1 MNADLQ
7 TNLRH
12 NMTVNI
18 LEGAFF
24 GFAMGFASFV
34 TILPLFVSTMTDSP
48 ILIGLVPAIHSAGW
62 QLPQLFTARWISR
75 LPRFKPAV
83 ISLTLLERFPFLGL
97 AVIAFLIPTIGIP
110 AGLVAT
116 FCLLIVQGLGAGLTA
131 NPWQNMIGKIIP
143 SGQRGSFFGVQ
154 AAAANLLGSVAA
166 VFAGVILSR
175 NTGTKGFGIDFLIC
189 SGLMVVG
196 WILLAMTREPASPRP
211 ESELAA
217 TQVDMMS
224 SLKTI
229 LRRDQNF
236 RRFIFGRLISQLALI
251 GYAFYTVYAVSR
263 LGVSETQIGWMTG
276 VLMGTNVA
284 ANVTMGW
291 LGDRIGHR
299 NVMIAGLL
307 SISASAL
314 LAWWALAPA
323 WFFLV
328 FILAGVGNVAI
339 WTVALSMTL
348 EYGSEAERPAYVG
361 MANTLI
367 APANILA
374 PFIGGWL
381 AQAYGYQLTFFVS
394 ALGGL
399 AAAGIFHFFIADQ
412 GVTLAEEFLRR
423 EYQLASLR
431 RFKIEPQ
438 RTRRAQS
445 TRKSL
450 NYINQR

>member
-1 MNADLQ
+1 
-7 TNLRH
+7 
-12 NMTVNI
+12 
-18 LEGAFF
+18 
-24 GFAMGFASFV
+24 
-34 TILPLFVSTMTDSP
+34 
-48 ILIGLVPAIHSAGW
+48 
-62 QLPQLFTARWISR
+62 
-75 LPRFKPAV
+75 
-83 ISLTLLERFPFLGL
+83 
-97 AVIAFLIPTIGIP
+97 
-110 AGLVAT
+110 
-116 FCLLIVQGLGAGLTA
+116 
-131 NPWQNMIGKIIP
+131 
-143 SGQRGSFFGVQ
+143 
-154 AAAANLLGSVAA
+154 
-166 VFAGVILSR
+166 
-175 NTGTKGFGIDFLIC
+175 
-189 SGLMVVG
+189 MVVG

-328 FILAGVGNVAI
+328 FILAGVGNVGDLDGGVLDDAGI
-339 WTVALSMTL
+339 RQRSRAPRLRWDGKHADCPG
-348 EYGSEAERPAYVG
+348 EYPGSFYR
-361 MANTLI
+361 
-367 APANILA
+367 
-374 PFIGGWL
+374 
-381 AQAYGYQLTFFVS
+381 
-394 ALGGL
+394 GL
-399 AAAGIFHFFIADQ
+399 AGPGLRLPADLLRDRAGRAGCGRDLPLFH
-412 GVTLAEEFLRR
+412 RR
-423 EYQLASLR
+423 SGCD
-431 RFKIEPQ
+431 PC
-438 RTRRAQS
+438 
-445 TRKSL
+445 
-450 NYINQR
+450 